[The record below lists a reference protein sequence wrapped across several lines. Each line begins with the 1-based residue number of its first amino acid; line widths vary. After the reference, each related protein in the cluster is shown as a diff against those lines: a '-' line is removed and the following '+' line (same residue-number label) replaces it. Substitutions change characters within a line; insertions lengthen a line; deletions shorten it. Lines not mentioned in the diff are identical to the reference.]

1 MSLRSLFTTTT
12 LSATAEEGRGT
23 SAAGTRR
30 VPANPQNRT
39 STIPLG
45 IMLDILTKAIHE
57 RAREG
62 YEEYQDRNSVWVEAE
77 QIATTGTRR

>member
-1 MSLRSLFTTTT
+1 
-12 LSATAEEGRGT
+12 
-23 SAAGTRR
+23 
-30 VPANPQNRT
+30 
-39 STIPLG
+39 
-45 IMLDILTKAIHE
+45 MLDILTKAMHE